1 MLRNLRLRDT
11 WPLYFG
17 MAIAGS
23 AAVVASAS
31 TLADLARV
39 AGWSPWTPWLLPA
52 ALDVGGSVGGWCWL
66 RPGAPPRAR
75 SFGRAVALTGAA
87 GTLVGNAAGHL
98 IGSGYLT
105 VGPVLVV
112 IVGAIPAAVL
122 IALAHLAALL
132 ATDHAVPTR
141 RRSGNTTNR
150 RPVTT
155 PVTRPTSVTPPTVL
169 TPPTAD
175 TTLSSSTQRDQDPE
189 PTGRDTRDALLE
201 HIRQGPMT
209 VAELVRHTRRSR
221 TTVVGHLRSLVDDGV
236 ILRDPRKRYVVAG
249 EHVDASQRL
258 SVAAGE

>member
-31 TLADLARV
+31 TLANLARV
-39 AGWSPWTPWLLPA
+39 AGWSTWTPWLLPA

-66 RPGAPPRAR
+66 RAGAPPRAR

-132 ATDHAVPTR
+132 ATDHSVPAG
-141 RRSGNTTNR
+141 RRSGTTTNR

-155 PVTRPTSVTPPTVL
+155 PVTSPTPGTPPTTV
-169 TPPTAD
+169 TPATAAM
-175 TTLSSSTQRDQDPE
+175 TVSTAQRDQDRQASR
-189 PTGRDTRDALLE
+189 RDTRDAVLD
-201 HIRQGPMT
+201 HIRRGPMT
-209 VAELVRHTRRSR
+209 VAELVRNTRRSR

-236 ILRDPRKRYVVAG
+236 ILRDPRKRYVLAG
-249 EHVDASQRL
+249 EQVEASQRL
-258 SVAAGE
+258 RVAAGE